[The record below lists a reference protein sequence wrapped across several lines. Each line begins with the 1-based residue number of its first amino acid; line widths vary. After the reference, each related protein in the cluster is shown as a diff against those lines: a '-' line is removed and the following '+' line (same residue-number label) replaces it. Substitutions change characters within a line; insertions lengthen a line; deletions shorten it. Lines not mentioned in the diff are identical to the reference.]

1 MNFSAI
7 LFDETQHVVKT
18 SMMGYVPICYEII
31 NLFINS
37 QNFLLIFLICMLKSF
52 CLIVKVCD
60 DLLMLS
66 LDLFNS
72 CLKPT
77 WYDIFQDVL
86 KCLTLVFLRFY
97 NDINDLKDREEF
109 IRLVLLI
116 LRPRSAP
123 RAMGVVFMSFLLGIS
138 HLSRPPT
145 DASLCLRPKNF
156 PMWTCLNQSSSSLS
170 TSTSMLLRLNSSDLL
185 LPLETFNTEDIFIK
199 FQAPARSC

>member
-31 NLFINS
+31 NLFIKS
-37 QNFLLIFLICMLKSF
+37 QNFLLIFLICMLKGFS
-52 CLIVKVCD
+52 LIVTVCD

-97 NDINDLKDREEF
+97 NDIHDPKD
-109 IRLVLLI
+109 
-116 LRPRSAP
+116 
-123 RAMGVVFMSFLLGIS
+123 
-138 HLSRPPT
+138 
-145 DASLCLRPKNF
+145 
-156 PMWTCLNQSSSSLS
+156 
-170 TSTSMLLRLNSSDLL
+170 
-185 LPLETFNTEDIFIK
+185 
-199 FQAPARSC
+199 

>member
-1 MNFSAI
+1 MNFPAI

-31 NLFINS
+31 NLFIKS
-37 QNFLLIFLICMLKSF
+37 QNFLLIFLICMLKGFS
-52 CLIVKVCD
+52 LIVTVCD

-97 NDINDLKDREEF
+97 NDIHDLKD
-109 IRLVLLI
+109 
-116 LRPRSAP
+116 
-123 RAMGVVFMSFLLGIS
+123 
-138 HLSRPPT
+138 
-145 DASLCLRPKNF
+145 
-156 PMWTCLNQSSSSLS
+156 
-170 TSTSMLLRLNSSDLL
+170 
-185 LPLETFNTEDIFIK
+185 
-199 FQAPARSC
+199 